1 MLENSAVKKKS
12 KSNSTPTYTLII
24 CLININLSVSCHLT
38 EEIHC
43 HMIDHT
49 VAFELLEFEA
59 KSDKTNDYQSDFVSL
74 ETLCE
79 GALRDISKAHILRE
93 G

>member
-43 HMIDHT
+43 HMID
-49 VAFELLEFEA
+49 
-59 KSDKTNDYQSDFVSL
+59 YQSDFVFL
-74 ETLCE
+74 KTLCE
-79 GALRDISKAHILRE
+79 GAIRDISKAHILRE

>member
-59 KSDKTNDYQSDFVSL
+59 KSDKTNDYQSDFVFL